1 MPRAIAPG
9 MFFLRLK
16 GIGVFDL
23 NLSFIKCSY
32 EHTNLEHHP
41 PTVTPPNRGH
51 VAAYRHARLIEHHF
65 YAQIGSVIIL
75 WT

>member
-23 NLSFIKCSY
+23 NLSFIKCSC
-32 EHTNLEHHP
+32 EHTNLETSSSNCNTSEP
-41 PTVTPPNRGH
+41 R
-51 VAAYRHARLIEHHF
+51 AC
-65 YAQIGSVIIL
+65 GSL
-75 WT
+75 QTRTTN